1 MAKQI
6 ITPVQKRFSD
16 VDSFMHVN
24 NIWQQSYFDMGKT
37 DFYTT
42 VLGTTGVFDKLRI
55 ITASTHTDYYGQVRL
70 MDDIIVTTDVSR
82 IGNKSMTLHQ
92 RIMCGDKCLTESSSV
107 MIAFDFDTQH
117 TVAIPDS
124 WRENLEEYLVHSEGL
139 LLLSYRK

>member
-1 MAKQI
+1 MAEKL

-42 VLGTTGVFDKLRI
+42 VLGITGVFDKLRI
-55 ITASTHTDYYGQVRL
+55 ITASTHTDYYAQVRL
-70 MDDIIVTTDVSR
+70 TDDIVVRTDISR

-92 RIMCGDKCLTESSSV
+92 CIMLGDKVLTESSSV
-107 MIAFDFDTQH
+107 MVAFDFETQQ
-117 TVAIPDS
+117 TVEMPEEWKRKLS
-124 WRENLEEYLVHSEGL
+124 EYLITE
-139 LLLSYRK
+139 

>member
-1 MAKQI
+1 MAKRL

-37 DFYTT
+37 EFYTQ
-42 VLGTTGVFDKLRI
+42 VLGVTGVFDKLRI
-55 ITASTHTDYYGQVRL
+55 ITASTHTDYWGQVRL
-70 MDDIIVTTDVSR
+70 TDDIVVSTDVSR

-107 MIAFDFDTQH
+107 MVAFDFELQQ
-117 TVAIPDS
+117 TVAIPEE
-124 WRENLEEYLVHSEGL
+124 WRVKLSEYLSVAE
-139 LLLSYRK
+139 

>member
-37 DFYTT
+37 AFYTQ
-42 VLGTTGVFDKLRI
+42 VLGVTGVFDKLRI
-55 ITASTHTDYYGQVRL
+55 ITASTHTDYWGQVRL
-70 MDDIIVTTDVSR
+70 TDDIVVVTQVSR

-92 RIMCGDKCLTESSSV
+92 RIMLGQKCLTESSSV
-107 MIAFDFDTQH
+107 MVAFDFETQQ
-117 TVAIPDS
+117 TVAIPDE
-124 WRENLEEYLVHSEGL
+124 WRTKLEEYLVRS
-139 LLLSYRK
+139 

>member
-37 DFYTT
+37 EFYTQ
-42 VLGTTGVFDKLRI
+42 VLGVTGVFDKLRI
-55 ITASTHTDYYGQVRL
+55 ITASTHTDYWGQVRL
-70 MDDIIVTTDVSR
+70 TDDIVVVTQVSR

-92 RIMCGDKCLTESSSV
+92 RIMLGERCLTESSSV
-107 MIAFDFDTQH
+107 MVAFDFETQQ
-117 TVAIPDS
+117 TVLMPDE
-124 WRENLEEYLVHSEGL
+124 WRRKLEEYLVQS
-139 LLLSYRK
+139 